1 MSFLFAKQRNWTVL
15 GFLWAV
21 TSFMTAWLTAARI
34 NLGGF
39 GLLEAAA
46 ALTSLLAAVVSFYFL
61 RLHRVELFRTEEK
74 GIYIHEGPG
83 RKKRLVPWSELSY
96 TVWAEEGCILVKAG
110 GSQEVLQTDMLRA
123 EDVSLFYEQIGK
135 KRPVYK
141 RIS

>member
-21 TSFMTAWLTAARI
+21 TAFMTAWLTAARI

-74 GIYIHEGPG
+74 GIYIHEGPA
-83 RKKRLVPWSELSY
+83 RKKRLVPWGELSY
-96 TVWAEEGCILVKAG
+96 TVWAEEGCILVKTG
-110 GSQEVLQTDMLRA
+110 GSQEVLQTDMLRE
-123 EDVSLFYEQIGK
+123 EDISLFYEQIGE